1 MTRPI
6 LIAGGGTAGHI
17 LPALAIGEALVA
29 GGRRREEIDY
39 VGSRRGRE
47 ATMVP
52 DAGFTIT
59 LLPGR
64 GVQRRLSPASLWAIL
79 GLAAA
84 FVHAVGLVGRRRP
97 AVVVTVGGYASLACV
112 LAAVLWRVPLVVAE
126 QNAVPGA
133 ANRIAARFAAAT
145 AVAFD
150 GTGLPRAVVTGN
162 PVRGEI
168 AALATGGAEA
178 RSLAR
183 QRVRDE
189 MGVGARDTLILA
201 FGGSLG
207 SRRINTAVEA
217 LAANWADRPDII
229 IHHVVGSR
237 DWIEPGAGAE
247 ALRYRRVEYEERMPD
262 RLAAA
267 DLVVSRAG
275 ATTVA
280 ELTALG
286 LGAVLVP
293 LPIATADHQT
303 ANAAALVDVGAARLV
318 PDDELDATRLAAEID
333 EAQAGSGGLAAMAEA
348 ARRLGRP
355 EAAERVADL
364 VEEHRRG

>member
-1 MTRPI
+1 MSRPI

-29 GGRRREEIDY
+29 GGRRREEIGY

-47 ATMVP
+47 ARMVP
-52 DAGFTIT
+52 EAGFAIT

-64 GVQRRLSPASLWAIL
+64 GVQRRLSLASLRAIM

-84 FVHAVGLVGRRRP
+84 LVRSVVLVGRRRP
-97 AVVVTVGGYASLACV
+97 AVVVSVGGYASLACV

-133 ANRIAARFAAAT
+133 ANRIAARFARAT
-145 AVAFD
+145 AVAFE
-150 GTGLPRAVVTGN
+150 GTGLPRAVLTGN
-162 PVRGEI
+162 PVRAEI

-178 RSLAR
+178 RSEAR
-183 QRVRDE
+183 RRVRAE
-189 MGVGARDTLILA
+189 MGVDPGDTLILA

-207 SRRINTAVEA
+207 SRRINTAVQD
-217 LAANWADRPDII
+217 LASTWAGRPGVV

-237 DWIEPGAGAE
+237 DWVESSGEPDG
-247 ALRYRRVEYEERMPD
+247 LPYRRVEYEERMPD
-262 RLAAA
+262 RLVAA

-303 ANAAALVDVGAARLV
+303 ANAAALVDAGAARLV
-318 PDDELDATRLAAEID
+318 PDHELDAERLASEID
-333 EAQAGSGGLAAMAEA
+333 QAVSEPGGVAAMASA

-355 EAAERVADL
+355 EAADRVAEL